1 MRSASVRRLDA
12 PAARAAPATGC
23 RLPDDELPLTTETD
37 WSEVGRPVAVV
48 TGRWGDGEQS
58 VLSAHDPM
66 SDEPLPP
73 FDRSES
79 VETAPTLDCLVERF
93 GGETRFDALVAAAR
107 AYRTS
112 GLDADADWW
121 LADAHG
127 CPPTG

>member
-1 MRSASVRRLDA
+1 MRRLDA

-37 WSEVGRPVAVV
+37 WFDVGQTIAIV
-48 TGRWGDGEQS
+48 TGRWGGGEQS
-58 VLSAHDPM
+58 VLYAHDPM

-107 AYRTS
+107 AFREPGGDGDAAWWPVHTCSHPPS
-112 GLDADADWW
+112 G
-121 LADAHG
+121 
-127 CPPTG
+127 